1 MLALW
6 IDMYVLRY
14 LLYSIQ
20 IAAKLT
26 MVDAITMLSARMI
39 AVQMPLNVHARLD
52 IPRQVPS
59 QM

>member
-1 MLALW
+1 
-6 IDMYVLRY
+6 MYVLRY

-52 IPRQVPS
+52 IPIQVPS